1 MSRLAKMLPLLYFL
15 VDASTIVLTFFLIIQ
30 RYQLPHQLTELVFNL
45 TTYIAV
51 WLTLAYISDL
61 YISNLHNGVKLRMRH
76 YVKNHLYF
84 GTHLIL
90 LKLIIP
96 DFFILTLLQLA
107 YFIGALILINLL
119 INFLLV
125 SSISRFRRR
134 KQNIKDTLIIGVSH
148 TAIRITNYFKS
159 NPDFGFNIRGYISS
173 KDEECKIDPSLVF
186 CSLDE
191 LEPYLNKHP
200 TNEIIIAL
208 PYKKAKSK
216 KIKQIIDAAD
226 HQGARISFVPDYE
239 GLFGK
244 NYQMIQD
251 NQLEAVK
258 VHNMPL
264 DGTYPT
270 LEKGIF
276 DFVFSFFT
284 LIILAPVFL
293 FIALWIKLDSKG
305 PVFYCPVRVGRGG
318 KNFKVFKF
326 RTMSNNDNEV
336 GGTKSTEK
344 NDPRITK
351 SGKILRKYNLDELP
365 QFINVLLGNMSV
377 VGPRPHRNYLNEKMK
392 EHVEKY
398 MIRHYFRPGI
408 TGWAQVNGWRG
419 PTETEEQI
427 AQRTAHDLWYIENWS
442 FSLDLRIIWMTV
454 FHQKA
459 RENAY

>member
-1 MSRLAKMLPLLYFL
+1 MSRLAKMLPLLYFI
-15 VDASTIVLTFFLIIQ
+15 VDALSIVFAFLLVIHLNQLVPSLTQLVINITIYV
-30 RYQLPHQLTELVFNL
+30 
-45 TTYIAV
+45 AG
-51 WLTLAYISDL
+51 WLMLAYISEL
-61 YISNLHNGVKLRMRH
+61 YISNLHNGVKIRMRH
-76 YVKNHLYF
+76 YIKNHLYF
-84 GTHLIL
+84 GTHIL
-90 LKLIIP
+90 LLNLIIP
-96 DFFILTLLQLA
+96 NLFILTLSQSA
-107 YFIGALILINLL
+107 SFIGTSIVINLL
-119 INFLLV
+119 INFFLV

-134 KQNIKDTLIIGVSH
+134 KQNIKDTLIIGVSN
-148 TAIRITNYFKS
+148 TAVRITNYLNS
-159 NPDFGFNIRGYISS
+159 NPDFGFKIRGYINS
-173 KDEECKIDPSLVF
+173 KDEESKVDPTMIF

-191 LEPYLNKHP
+191 LESYLNHHT

-258 VHNMPL
+258 VHSMPL

-276 DFVFSFFT
+276 DFVFSLFT
-284 LIILAPVFL
+284 LILLAPVFL
-293 FIALWIKLDSKG
+293 IIACWIKLDSKG

-326 RTMSNNDNEV
+326 RTMSDNDSEV
-336 GGTKSTEK
+336 GGTKSTQK

-351 SGKILRKYNLDELP
+351 SGRILRKYNLDELP

-392 EHVEKY
+392 EHVDKY

-442 FSLDLRIIWMTV
+442 FSLDLKIIWMTL
-454 FHQKA
+454 FNQKA